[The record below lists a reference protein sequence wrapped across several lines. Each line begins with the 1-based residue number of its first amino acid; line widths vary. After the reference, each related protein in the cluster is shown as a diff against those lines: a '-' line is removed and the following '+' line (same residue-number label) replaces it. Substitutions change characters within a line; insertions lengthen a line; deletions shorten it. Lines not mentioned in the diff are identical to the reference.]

1 MITKKQFVKLAEA
14 FISQVE
20 YEEEVS
26 KMILETAKKHGKD
39 ADFLGLTCDS
49 SWLLDAL
56 LDIMGEDFAYYHYDC
71 NKSFEQFNKN
81 ITMADGSHPDVHSLE
96 DLYDFAVKEGSI
108 E

>member
-26 KMILETAKKHGKD
+26 DMIRKMAKKHGKD

-71 NKSFEQFNKN
+71 NKSFEQFNKK

-96 DLYDFAVKEGSI
+96 DLYDFAVKEGSL

>member
-14 FISQVE
+14 FMSQVE

-26 KMILETAKKHGKD
+26 QMISKMAKKHKRD
-39 ADFLGLTCDS
+39 SVFLGLTCDS

-56 LDIMGEDFAYYHYDC
+56 LDVLGEDFCYYYYDC
-71 NKSFEQFNKN
+71 RKSFGKFNKN
-81 ITMADGSHPDVHSLE
+81 ITLADGSHPNIHSLE
-96 DLYDFAVKEGSI
+96 DLYDFVVKEGSI

>member
-1 MITKKQFVKLAEA
+1 MITKKQFVKLVEA
-14 FISQVE
+14 FISQSD

-26 KMILETAKKHGKD
+26 KMILETAKKYGKD

-56 LDIMGEDFAYYHYDC
+56 LDIMGGDFAYYYYDC

-81 ITMADGSHPDVHSLE
+81 VTMADGGHPDVHSLE
-96 DLYDFAVKEGSI
+96 DLYDFAVKEGSL